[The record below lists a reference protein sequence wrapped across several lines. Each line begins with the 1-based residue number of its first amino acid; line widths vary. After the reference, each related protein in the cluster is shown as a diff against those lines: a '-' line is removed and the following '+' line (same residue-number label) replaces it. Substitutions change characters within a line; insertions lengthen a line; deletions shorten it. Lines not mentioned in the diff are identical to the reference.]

1 MTVNDRNIDAETA
14 DESVDG
20 PAETDALECKPR
32 KPLWWR
38 VLRATAITV
47 GSLIALLI
55 VVGLLL
61 WNFGGMSGSVH
72 PELLTQY
79 DQMVASGQAPAIQS
93 RFVIGIPGCQCHSTD
108 PVLTAQHTRRHMN
121 ECGKCHSTSPAH
133 MEPGVL

>member
-1 MTVNDRNIDAETA
+1 MTGPTNIDAEKLHDSGQEFA
-14 DESVDG
+14 EGDE
-20 PAETDALECKPR
+20 LECAVK

-38 VLRATAITV
+38 ILRGTLITV
-47 GSLIALLI
+47 GALIVVLI

-79 DQMVASGQAPAIQS
+79 DQMVAAGQAPPIQK

-108 PVLTAQHTRRHMN
+108 PALTAQHSRRHMN
-121 ECGKCHSTSPAH
+121 ECGSCHSTKPAH
-133 MEPGVL
+133 MEPGIL